1 MLHKYISSLFIF
13 FLYVTVGAQTNEKQ
27 YNPAIDI
34 LHYSFNLHLTDESD
48 SLQGDATVQLQ
59 VKEKCSL
66 IYLDLAGRKANGK
79 GMLVNK
85 ILENKVPVDFQQ
97 QNDRLNIILKT
108 PAAAGEIRNFEIL
121 YAGIPEDGLIISKNK
136 YGHRTFF
143 GDNWPNRAHY
153 WLPCKDHLS
162 DKASVDFIVTA
173 PDHYQVISNGIKT
186 EETELNDHFRLTHW
200 KETTD
205 LPAKVMVIGL
215 ADFAVNYP
223 GEANGISLSSWVYP
237 EEKDKGFYDY
247 ALAGEI
253 LSYYNNSIGPFA
265 YKKLANVQSK
275 TIFGGMENASAIFY
289 DENTITGTRSNE
301 SLLAHEIAH
310 QWFGDAATETDW
322 PHLWLSE
329 GFATEMTHLYL
340 EHKYGRDTLVYGLKT
355 DRKAVL
361 AFTKRSQKPVVDTT
375 ESKHLMALLNTNSY
389 QKGGWV
395 LQMLREE
402 LGDTLFWKSIRLY
415 YQRFNGKNAATTD
428 LQQIFEAVSGKN
440 LKQFFNQ
447 WLYTAENPSLQ
458 IIWQYQAESGNLLIT
473 VQQLNENLFQFPLEL
488 SITNNDGSK
497 RLQKINISQKTT
509 LFTIANKQKPL
520 RIEAD
525 PDCRLLFEGTVK
537 ESAE

>member
-1 MLHKYISSLFIF
+1 MHQKYIGSLFIC
-13 FLYVTVGAQTNEKQ
+13 FLYVTVSAQTSERQ

-34 LHYSFNLHLTDESD
+34 LHYDFTLHLTDEND
-48 SLQGDATVQLQ
+48 SLHGEATIKLQ
-59 VKEKCSL
+59 VKEKSSF
-66 IYLDLAGRKANGK
+66 IFLDLGGRKANGK
-79 GMLVNK
+79 GMLVSK
-85 ILENKVPVDFQQ
+85 VLENKEPVDFQQ
-97 QNDRLNIILKT
+97 QNDILNITLKT
-108 PAAAGEIRNFEIL
+108 PAKPGEIRSFEIL
-121 YAGIPEDGLIISKNK
+121 YSGIPEDGLIISKNK

-143 GDNWPNRAHY
+143 GDNWPNRAHF

-186 EETELNDHFRLTHW
+186 EETELNNHFRLTHW
-200 KETTD
+200 KETLD
-205 LPAKVMVIGL
+205 LPTKVMVIGL

-223 GEANGISLSSWVYP
+223 GEADGITLSSWVYP

-247 ALAGEI
+247 SLAAEI
-253 LSYYNNSIGPFA
+253 LTYYNNKIGPFA

-322 PHLWLSE
+322 QHLWLSE

-415 YQRFNGKNAATTD
+415 FERYNGKNAATHN
-428 LQQIFEAVSGKN
+428 LQQIFEEVSGKN
-440 LKQFFNQ
+440 LKQFFTQ

-458 IIWQYQAESGNLLIT
+458 ISWQYQLASGNLVVT
-473 VQQLNENLFQFPLEL
+473 VHQLNENLFEFPLEL
-488 SITNNDGSK
+488 SIINSDGTKS
-497 RLQKINISQKTT
+497 LQRINISQKTKLYT
-509 LFTIANKQKPL
+509 FPIKHKPL
-520 RIEAD
+520 RMEAD

>member
-1 MLHKYISSLFIF
+1 MLQKCICLLLFSFLSIILSAQSSGRL
-13 FLYVTVGAQTNEKQ
+13 

-34 LHYSFNLHLTDESD
+34 LHYEFKLHLTDESD
-48 SLQGDATVQLQ
+48 TLQGDATIRLR
-59 VKEKCSL
+59 VKEKSS
-66 IYLDLAGRKANGK
+66 IIFLDLAGKKANGK
-79 GMLVNK
+79 GMLVSK
-85 ILENKVPVDFQQ
+85 IMENKEPVDFQQ
-97 QNDRLNIILKT
+97 QNDILNITLKT
-108 PAAAGEIRNFEIL
+108 PANPGEIRSFEIL
-121 YAGIPEDGLIISKNK
+121 YSGIPEDGLIISKNK

-143 GDNWPNRAHY
+143 GDNWPNRAHF

-186 EETELNDHFRLTHW
+186 EETELNNHFRLTHW

-205 LPAKVMVIGL
+205 LPTKVMVIGL

-223 GEANGISLSSWVYP
+223 GEANGITLSSWVYP

-247 ALAGEI
+247 ALAAEI
-253 LSYYNNSIGPFA
+253 LTYYNNKIGPFA

-340 EHKYGRDTLVYGLKT
+340 EHKYGRDTLVHGLKT
-355 DRKAVL
+355 DRKAIL
-361 AFTKRSQKPVVDTT
+361 TFTKRNRKPVVDTT

-415 YQRFNGKNAATTD
+415 YQKFNGKNAATTD
-428 LQQIFEAVSGKN
+428 LQQIFETVSGKN
-440 LKQFFNQ
+440 LEQFFKQ
-447 WLYTAENPSLQ
+447 WLYTSENPSLQ
-458 IIWQYQAESGNLLIT
+458 INWQYLAESGKLLIT
-473 VQQLNENLFQFPLEL
+473 IHQLNETLFQFPLEL
-488 SITNNDGSK
+488 NIVNSDGIKS
-497 RLQKINISQKTT
+497 LQRINISQKTT
-509 LFTIANKQKPL
+509 HYTFPIKHKPL
-520 RIEAD
+520 LIEAD
-525 PDCRLLFEGTVK
+525 PDCRLLFEGSVK

>member
-1 MLHKYISSLFIF
+1 MLQKCICLSLLS
-13 FLYVTVGAQTNEKQ
+13 FLYLLITAQTGGRL
-27 YNPAIDI
+27 YNPGIDI
-34 LHYSFNLHLTDESD
+34 LHYDFNVQLTDESD
-48 SLQGDATVQLQ
+48 SLQGDAIIQLQ
-59 VKEKCSL
+59 LKEKSSI
-66 IYLDLAGRKANGK
+66 IYLDLAGRKDNGK
-79 GMLVNK
+79 GMLVSK
-85 ILENKVPVDFQQ
+85 VLENKEPVEFQQ
-97 QNDRLNIILKT
+97 QNDRLNITLKT
-108 PAAAGEIRNFEIL
+108 SAVPGEIRSFEIL
-121 YAGIPEDGLIISKNK
+121 YSGIPEDGLIISKNK

-143 GDNWPNRAHY
+143 GDNWPNRAHF

-173 PDHYQVISNGIKT
+173 PDHYQVVSNGIKI
-186 EETELNDHFRLTHW
+186 EETELNNHFRLTHW
-200 KETTD
+200 KETID
-205 LPAKVMVIGL
+205 LPTKVMVIGL

-223 GEANGISLSSWVYP
+223 GEANGIPLSSWVYP

-253 LSYYNNSIGPFA
+253 LSYYNKRIGPFA

-340 EHKYGRDTLVYGLKT
+340 EHKYGRDTLVHGLKT

-361 AFTKRSQKPVVDTT
+361 AFSKKSKKPVVDTT

-402 LGDTLFWKSIRLY
+402 LGDTLFWKSIRVY
-415 YQRFNGKNAATTD
+415 YERFNGKNAATTD
-428 LQQIFEAVSGKN
+428 LQQIFEEVSGKN
-440 LKQFFNQ
+440 LEQFFTQ

-458 IIWQYQAESGNLLIT
+458 ISWQYRLASGNLEVT
-473 VQQLNENLFQFPLEL
+473 VQQLNENLFRIPLEL
-488 SITNNDGSK
+488 SITNSDGSK
-497 RLQKINISQKTT
+497 ILQRINISQKTT
-509 LFTIANKQKPL
+509 LYTIPVKLKPL

-525 PDCRLLFEGTVK
+525 PDCRLLFEGSIK
-537 ESAE
+537 ETAE